1 MTTSV
6 NVIIVTHNSEDVIDR
21 CISALD
27 HQSFAIEKTII
38 IDSGSDDASYL
49 DRFRNRSGFSVC
61 YEDNIGFGAA
71 NNRGITHL
79 THDCRYLL
87 FINPDTFVHEA
98 SIHKAVEVIEHV
110 PDAAIITGMLEGYDL
125 QGNTPTGCLD
135 STGIFRS
142 WFGRWYDRGMGRKRQ
157 GNEQR
162 PQYIPAVCGA
172 FMFCRMSAIKS
183 EFPELF
189 DESLFM
195 YKEDIELC
203 LRLAATGWK
212 FYYTP
217 DIQAYHCRG
226 WNRKRSEISRQSKL
240 MSAENEIKMYRK
252 HPSIYY
258 LWAMSKY
265 ILVKYFGV

>member
-1 MTTSV
+1 MSTSV
-6 NVIIVTHNSEDVIDR
+6 NAIIVTHNSEAVIET
-21 CISALD
+21 CISALEQ
-27 HQSFAIEKTII
+27 QSFALEKIII
-38 IDSGSDDASYL
+38 IDSGSTDASYL
-49 DRFRNRSGFSVC
+49 DRFRNRRGFSVSC
-61 YEDNIGFGAA
+61 EDNIGFGAA

-79 THDCRYLL
+79 THDCTYLL
-87 FINPDTFVHEA
+87 FINPDTFVQQT
-98 SIHKAVEVIEHV
+98 SIHKAVELLERQ

-125 QGNTPTGCLD
+125 HTNAPTGRLD

-142 WFGRWYDRGMGRKRQ
+142 WYGRWYDRGMGSKRQ

-189 DESLFM
+189 DESFFM

-203 LRLAATGWK
+203 LWLAATGWK
-212 FYYTP
+212 FYYSP
-217 DIQAYHCRG
+217 EIQAYHCRG

-265 ILVKYFGV
+265 ILVRYFKI